1 MGPKAAAKNKKR
13 RDKKRERNAREAEE
27 EGQSSFLAQS
37 SSLQE
42 IAAPAGQQE
51 LSIESNGAGSA
62 NNLPPALPDQA
73 PRHQLPQN
81 FTSSSQ
87 YSGVAQ
93 SPAMPPPTPS
103 NNPTPFVPGTSQN
116 PQSYK
121 AHPDDTGENLRQAL
135 AKLQIGL
142 NHANVG
148 ATHKLCANYFPIKV
162 NIGIIFQYPLTI
174 VRMSDNERGIN
185 RNQKKRV
192 VHILMQK
199 LNEANDQTAIATNY
213 HDQILSDSG
222 NLKAENFEIP
232 GEVIIGYYDE
242 YQNHPPPNPSQFQI
256 TISQP
261 KALRYDS
268 LFRDLSL
275 KSDVHTDY
283 PDKEDAINA
292 LNIIFSYGPY
302 QASFADNPTTTPSTN
317 VPTLTTVGGHR
328 FYGVVQPQHSG
339 QTATGPT
346 LNHYRPT
353 LDRHSILGFSRS
365 VRSHKGEKGSL
376 NLNVNTATAIFYR
389 EGTVSQL
396 IQRWRDNTHDHS
408 DQALAGYL
416 SGVTVRTMYHS
427 NDQNY
432 LTTICGVP
440 RRPPG
445 LPANQEVQDG
455 NTPMRAPGYNG
466 DQLVRAYFSS
476 MYNIHSSC
484 AVRVVMIGNPR
495 DPSLAPANQLWVLP
509 GQMYRDPL
517 EKPFGAI
524 RPSLNNR
531 QKILDLGPRLFYE
544 AGSKGAAEFQLELSK
559 EMLQVP
565 VDRLETPLIEY
576 LLRKANGRNN
586 PKGLD
591 KGKWN
596 LRDCEFS
603 KTPTQPIMWT
613 CFSLTQFPVPGLDG
627 KVKAFQG
634 KFDEALKI
642 YGVRLTHRNLTTG
655 MTSMSPW
662 CYQYT
667 GRLQDYYSGLEELF
681 AKISA
686 GGSRM
691 VVLLLPKKDPELYGA
706 IKRICDTSVGVVS
719 ICHVMEKVDGSF
731 EPKSDVTFFG
741 NLCMKANL
749 KLTSSSVLTVN
760 QRLTHTPPILSDV
773 CMIMGIDVTHPGPWS
788 YHRAPSVAA
797 VVGSTDGA
805 FAQWPASLRAN
816 YPRTANDKKKKEAM
830 EEVVPLKTMVLERLN
845 DFKRRLPNHPLKR
858 LIVYRDGLSESQFR
872 MCQERELASINAAL
886 DEFTQDNQ
894 DVKPKVLL
902 ICTVKR
908 HQTRLFP
915 IPGQQTNPI
924 LTKNHDEGA
933 PNNPRPGTWVSDRIT
948 YGEGNDFFLY
958 SHQAIQ
964 GTARPTHY
972 VILHNEEKHGLRTIA
987 QMTHQLCYLF
997 GRATRSVSVCPAAY
1011 YADLACDRARHYVRR
1026 FYHAPNAHGP
1036 RETFDTERDGP
1047 EFDRLLRPHDN
1058 IKGTMFYI

>member
-1 MGPKAAAKNKKR
+1 
-13 RDKKRERNAREAEE
+13 
-27 EGQSSFLAQS
+27 
-37 SSLQE
+37 
-42 IAAPAGQQE
+42 
-51 LSIESNGAGSA
+51 
-62 NNLPPALPDQA
+62 
-73 PRHQLPQN
+73 
-81 FTSSSQ
+81 
-87 YSGVAQ
+87 
-93 SPAMPPPTPS
+93 MPPPTPS
-103 NNPTPFVPGTSQN
+103 NNPTPCVPGTSWN
-116 PQSYK
+116 AQSYQ
-121 AHPDDTGENLRQAL
+121 APPDDTGESLRQAL
-135 AKLQIGL
+135 TELQIGL
-142 NHANVG
+142 NHDDVG
-148 ATHKLCANYFPIKV
+148 SKHKLCANYFPIKV

-174 VRMSDNERGIN
+174 VRMGDNERGIN

-199 LNEANDQTAIATNY
+199 LNEANHQTAMATNY

-232 GEVIIGYYDE
+232 GEVIIDYYDE
-242 YQNHPPPNPSQFQI
+242 YQSHPPPNPSQFQI

-261 KALRYDS
+261 KALRYDL

-275 KSDVHTDY
+275 ESDVHADY

-317 VPTLTTVGGHR
+317 VPRLTTVGGHR
-328 FYGVVQPQHSG
+328 FYGVVRPQDSG
-339 QTATGPT
+339 KTATGRT
-346 LNHYRPT
+346 LNHFRPT

-365 VRSHKGEKGSL
+365 VRSHKGERGSL
-376 NLNVNTATAIFYR
+376 NLNINTATAIFYR

-396 IQRWRDNTHDHS
+396 IQHWRDNTRDFT
-408 DQALAGYL
+408 DQALASYL

-440 RRPPG
+440 RRAQGPSPNRE
-445 LPANQEVQDG
+445 AQDD
-455 NTPMRAPGYNG
+455 NTRMRAPGYNG
-466 DQLVRAYFSS
+466 DQLVRDYFFST
-476 MYNIHSSC
+476 YNIRSSS

-495 DPSLAPANQLWVLP
+495 DPSYAPANQLWVLP

-524 RPSLNNR
+524 RPSLDNR

-544 AGSKGAAEFQLELSK
+544 AGSKGAGEFQLELSQ

-565 VDRLETPLIEY
+565 VNKLEAPLIEY
-576 LLRKANGRNN
+576 AASNINRRTNLQ
-586 PKGLD
+586 GLD

-596 LRDCEFS
+596 LRDCAFS
-603 KTPTQPIMWT
+603 KTPTQPIKWT
-613 CFSLTQFPVPGLDG
+613 CFALTQSPVPVPDG
-627 KVKAFQG
+627 KVGAFQD
-634 KFDEALKI
+634 KFDKALKS
-642 YGVRLTHRNLTTG
+642 YGVRLTYNPLPTG
-655 MTSMSPW
+655 ITNMSPW

-667 GRLQDYYSGLEELF
+667 GRRGLEELF

-686 GGSRM
+686 GGFRM
-691 VVLLLPKKDPELYGA
+691 VILLLPKKDPELYGA
-706 IKRICDTSVGVVS
+706 IKKICDTSVGIVS
-719 ICHVMEKVDGSF
+719 ICHVMQMVGRSL
-731 EPKSDVTFFG
+731 EPKSDANFFG
-741 NLCMKANL
+741 NLCLKANL
-749 KLTSSSVLTVN
+749 KLTSSSVSTVN
-760 QRLTHTPPILSDV
+760 QRLRTVPPILTGV

-797 VVGSTDGA
+797 VVGSMDSS

-816 YPRTANDKKKKEAM
+816 YPRSANDKKKKEAM
-830 EEVVPLKTMVLERLN
+830 EEVVPLKTMVLERLR
-845 DFKRRLPNHPLKR
+845 DFNRRNPNIPLKR

-886 DEFTQDNQ
+886 DEFTQENQ
-894 DVKPKVLL
+894 NVKPKVLL

-915 IPGQQTNPI
+915 IPGQQTNPM
-924 LTKNHDEGA
+924 LTKTPDEGA

-972 VILHNEEKHGLRTIA
+972 VILHNEEKHELKTIA